1 MRDQQVVAIVMGGMN
16 AQMMECQPQMHVL
29 RESLPLQRERLPV
42 MIVLLVS
49 LTLHIQMEFS
59 IQINTIR
66 MGFSPTFAHVR

>member
-1 MRDQQVVAIVMGGMN
+1 MRDQQVVAIVMRGMN

-29 RESLPLQRERLPV
+29 RESLPKQQERLPV
-42 MIVLLVS
+42 MIALQVS